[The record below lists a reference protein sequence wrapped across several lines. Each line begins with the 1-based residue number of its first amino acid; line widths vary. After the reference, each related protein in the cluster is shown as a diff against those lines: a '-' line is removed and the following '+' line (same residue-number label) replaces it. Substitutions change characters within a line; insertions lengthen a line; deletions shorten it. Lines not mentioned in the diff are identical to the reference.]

1 MLQLHHMRDEVS
13 IPNAQIQAG
22 RHQLRANTMSFP
34 QELRDAIPEIHPCW
48 GRCLVLSSIDGDCQ
62 HNLRGRR
69 VGLKFLVEETG
80 KLSGAF
86 PVYADLDVEA
96 ARTLAATLL
105 NLVEQVEQLPQKP
118 IFY

>member
-1 MLQLHHMRDEVS
+1 MPEEVS
-13 IPNAQIQAG
+13 IPNTQVQAN
-22 RHQLRANTMSFP
+22 RRWSRVNTMSFP
-34 QELRDAIPEIHPCW
+34 QELREAIPELDPCW
-48 GRCLVLSSIDGDCQ
+48 GRVLVLSSIDGDCQ

-80 KLSGAF
+80 KLSGSF

-105 NLVEQVEQLPQKP
+105 KLVEQVETLPQKQTL
-118 IFY
+118 Y

>member
-1 MLQLHHMRDEVS
+1 MPDEVS
-13 IPNAQIQAG
+13 VPNAQVQAAY
-22 RHQLRANTMSFP
+22 RWSQANTMSFP
-34 QELRDAIPEIHPCW
+34 QELRDAIPELQPCW
-48 GRCLVLSSIDGDCQ
+48 GRCLVLASIDGKCQ

-69 VGLKFLVEETG
+69 VGLKFMVEETG

-105 NLVEQVEQLPQKP
+105 KLAEQVEKLPQEP
-118 IFY
+118 TLF

>member
-1 MLQLHHMRDEVS
+1 MAQEVS
-13 IPNAQIQAG
+13 IPNARIPNAQVRAAN
-22 RHQLRANTMSFP
+22 RSLRANTMTFP
-34 QELRDAIPEIHPCW
+34 QELRDAIPVMQPCW
-48 GRCLVLSSIDGDCQ
+48 GRILQLSSIDGDCQ

-80 KLSGAF
+80 KLSGVF

-118 IFY
+118 TYF

>member
-1 MLQLHHMRDEVS
+1 MPEEVS
-13 IPNAQIQAG
+13 VPNTQVRAT
-22 RHQLRANTMSFP
+22 RYLSRANTMSFP
-34 QELRDAIPEIHPCW
+34 QELRDAIPELQPCW
-48 GRCLVLSSIDGDCQ
+48 GRILVLSSIDGDCQ

-69 VGLKFLVEETG
+69 VGLKFQVEETG

-105 NLVEQVEQLPQKP
+105 NLVEQVQQLPQKP
-118 IFY
+118 ILY